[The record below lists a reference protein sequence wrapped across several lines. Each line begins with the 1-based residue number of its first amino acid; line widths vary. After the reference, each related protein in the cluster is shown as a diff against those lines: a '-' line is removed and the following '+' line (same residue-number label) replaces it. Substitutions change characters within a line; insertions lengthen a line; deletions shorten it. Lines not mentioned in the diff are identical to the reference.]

1 MTVLAEHPALRRR
14 LVVAGV
20 LALLGLGLPWTTA
33 SYVAGY
39 YAPGFCST
47 TYDADGYG
55 SVSCGPGFIGA
66 GYSNPASPG
75 FAIDVRV
82 YAALMLLAGV
92 WGIRRRSPVLIG
104 IALVIGI
111 AALVRHPGTQAGQL
125 VWAGALVLACVVLG
139 DAGLLGDRARRRLP
153 RPECSRRENPERS
166 VVPSGQAHRSRSS
179 ELLWPQ
185 LFSRSARSSPL
196 LGRGGYP

>member
-33 SYVAGY
+33 SYVAGW
-39 YAPGFCST
+39 YAPGLCST

-82 YAALMLLAGV
+82 YAAVMLVAAVRGL
-92 WGIRRRSPVLIG
+92 RRRSSVLLG
-104 IALVIGI
+104 IALTAGV
-111 AALVRHPGTQAGQL
+111 AALIRNPGSQAGQL
-125 VWAGALVLACVVLG
+125 VWAGALVLAAVVLG
-139 DAGLLGDRARRRLP
+139 DAGLLGTRTHAWLSRLRRQLQRPRGSHPVGPHPGAAPGAARR
-153 RPECSRRENPERS
+153 
-166 VVPSGQAHRSRSS
+166 
-179 ELLWPQ
+179 
-185 LFSRSARSSPL
+185 
-196 LGRGGYP
+196 